1 MEKIRGAPNYKI
13 ILLDEADH
21 LTKDAQNALRRI
33 IEDFTEETR
42 FCLIC
47 NYVTKIIEPLNSR
60 CMKFRFL
67 DIDQEEQIN
76 RLKTICSN
84 EGISTSSPVLAKVV
98 DIAEGDLRK
107 SLNLLQMANTIK
119 LDSMELCESDID
131 FISDKYPGK
140 DIYKDVVE
148 EYIFIENQRNK
159 KNSNVEERKMNFVEK
174 LIQDGVT
181 AHQII
186 QSLYK
191 NLDQQNLS
199 PSQKAQTIL
208 CLTEAE
214 ENVLLGVL
222 DNSVISLLLSQME
235 LISSGAN

>member
-1 MEKIRGAPNYKI
+1 MEKIKGAPNYKI

-67 DIDQEEQIN
+67 DIDENEQIS
-76 RLKTICSN
+76 RLNNICKN
-84 EGISTSSPVLAKVV
+84 ESISTSRLVLAKVV
-98 DIAEGDLRK
+98 KISGGDLRK

-131 FISDKYPGK
+131 FISDHYPYE
-140 DIYKDVVE
+140 DIYKRMVDD
-148 EYIFIENQRNK
+148 YIFIETQRNK
-159 KNSNVEERKMNFVEK
+159 KNSNVEERKIKFIENI
-174 LIQDGVT
+174 IQNGIT
-181 AHQII
+181 AYQII

-191 NLDQQNLS
+191 DIDNQQLS
-199 PSQKAQTIL
+199 PSQKAQIII

-222 DNSVISLLLSQME
+222 DKSVVSLLLSQLE
-235 LISSGAN
+235 LIISGKN